1 MHGETEEE
9 EQEQDLGIAETYAV
23 LYKIIFLPLMP
34 MTIAFLLTSKIG
46 FSAADSAT
54 GFFFRNFLLFI
65 FHTSQFQSLC
75 LIKC

>member
-1 MHGETEEE
+1 MHGETEE
-9 EQEQDLGIAETYAV
+9 EQEQDLGIADTYAV

-54 GFFFRNFLLFI
+54 GIIN
-65 FHTSQFQSLC
+65 
-75 LIKC
+75 

>member
-9 EQEQDLGIAETYAV
+9 EEQDLGIADTYAV

-54 GFFFRNFLLFI
+54 GKMNEISFF
-65 FHTSQFQSLC
+65 
-75 LIKC
+75 

>member
-1 MHGETEEE
+1 MREMNTMVHFYFFQSPVHGETEEE
-9 EQEQDLGIAETYAV
+9 EEQDLGIADTYAV

-54 GFFFRNFLLFI
+54 GIIN
-65 FHTSQFQSLC
+65 
-75 LIKC
+75 

>member
-9 EQEQDLGIAETYAV
+9 QDLGIADTYAV

-54 GFFFRNFLLFI
+54 GMIKIKYLF
-65 FHTSQFQSLC
+65 
-75 LIKC
+75 